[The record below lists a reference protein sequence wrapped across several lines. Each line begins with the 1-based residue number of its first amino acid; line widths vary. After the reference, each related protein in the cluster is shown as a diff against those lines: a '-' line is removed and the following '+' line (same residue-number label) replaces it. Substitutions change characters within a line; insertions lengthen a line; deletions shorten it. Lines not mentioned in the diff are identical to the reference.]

1 MKWVSGWGGD
11 GEGCVLVKSD
21 GALLFIEQNV
31 VRNWYARLPQITNNA
46 RNLIDNA
53 EEAAKALI
61 EGELCI
67 KVSGASSTIMNFLF
81 NPTFG
86 MWFFRLPFRCLDLNF
101 LHCTASIV
109 TLPTIFVTNLLNF
122 LEKSWDLLLT
132 LLWNVPSPSPVL
144 SHAYFEALRPP

>member
-1 MKWVSGWGGD
+1 MHGRGDILEGLTGVSGVEVERVVGCGDEVSKWVGGGGGD

-31 VRNWYARLPQITNNA
+31 VRNWYARFPQITNNA

-67 KVSGASSTIMNFLF
+67 KVSGASSTIKNFLF

-86 MWFFRLPFRCLDLNF
+86 M
-101 LHCTASIV
+101 
-109 TLPTIFVTNLLNF
+109 
-122 LEKSWDLLLT
+122 
-132 LLWNVPSPSPVL
+132 
-144 SHAYFEALRPP
+144 

>member
-1 MKWVSGWGGD
+1 MHGRGDIREGLTGVSGVEVERVVGCGDEVSKWVGGGGGGE

-31 VRNWYARLPQITNNA
+31 VRNWYARFPQITNNA

-67 KVSGASSTIMNFLF
+67 KVSGASSTIKNFLF

-86 MWFFRLPFRCLDLNF
+86 M
-101 LHCTASIV
+101 
-109 TLPTIFVTNLLNF
+109 
-122 LEKSWDLLLT
+122 
-132 LLWNVPSPSPVL
+132 
-144 SHAYFEALRPP
+144 

>member
-1 MKWVSGWGGD
+1 MHGRGDIREGLTGVSGVEVERVVGCGDEVSKWVGGGD

-31 VRNWYARLPQITNNA
+31 VRNWYARFPQITNNA

-67 KVSGASSTIMNFLF
+67 KVSGASSTIKNFLF
-81 NPTFG
+81 NQTFG
-86 MWFFRLPFRCLDLNF
+86 M
-101 LHCTASIV
+101 
-109 TLPTIFVTNLLNF
+109 
-122 LEKSWDLLLT
+122 
-132 LLWNVPSPSPVL
+132 
-144 SHAYFEALRPP
+144 

>member
-1 MKWVSGWGGD
+1 MVGCGDEVSKWVGGD

-21 GALLFIEQNV
+21 GALLLIEQNV
-31 VRNWYARLPQITNNA
+31 VRNWYARFPQITNNA

-67 KVSGASSTIMNFLF
+67 KVSGGASTIMNFLF

-86 MWFFRLPFRCLDLNF
+86 M
-101 LHCTASIV
+101 
-109 TLPTIFVTNLLNF
+109 
-122 LEKSWDLLLT
+122 
-132 LLWNVPSPSPVL
+132 
-144 SHAYFEALRPP
+144 

>member
-1 MKWVSGWGGD
+1 MHGRGDIREGLTGVSGVEVESVVGCGDEVSKWVWGGD

-31 VRNWYARLPQITNNA
+31 VRNWYARFPQITNNA

-53 EEAAKALI
+53 EEAAEALI

-67 KVSGASSTIMNFLF
+67 KVSGASSTIRNFLF

-86 MWFFRLPFRCLDLNF
+86 M
-101 LHCTASIV
+101 
-109 TLPTIFVTNLLNF
+109 
-122 LEKSWDLLLT
+122 
-132 LLWNVPSPSPVL
+132 
-144 SHAYFEALRPP
+144 

>member
-1 MKWVSGWGGD
+1 MVGCGDEVSKWVGRGGD

-81 NPTFG
+81 YPTFG
-86 MWFFRLPFRCLDLNF
+86 M
-101 LHCTASIV
+101 
-109 TLPTIFVTNLLNF
+109 
-122 LEKSWDLLLT
+122 
-132 LLWNVPSPSPVL
+132 
-144 SHAYFEALRPP
+144 

>member
-1 MKWVSGWGGD
+1 MHGRGDIREGLTGVSGVEVERVVGCGEGGGGWGGGGGGGE

-31 VRNWYARLPQITNNA
+31 VRNWYARFPQITNNA

-67 KVSGASSTIMNFLF
+67 KVSGASSTRKNFLF

-86 MWFFRLPFRCLDLNF
+86 M
-101 LHCTASIV
+101 
-109 TLPTIFVTNLLNF
+109 
-122 LEKSWDLLLT
+122 
-132 LLWNVPSPSPVL
+132 
-144 SHAYFEALRPP
+144 